1 METPRVRVLE
11 IFSLLLLALISVA
24 FYQIMAP
31 FLLDAFLSVV
41 FTNVFFRL
49 YGRVRGLIGGREYP
63 AAGITVLVVLIVV
76 AVPVSVIGLLVYS
89 EAVRGYAAIRSM
101 WPTVATDLGQI
112 EILRWAADLPFLGE
126 YVAQFQAI
134 DLNELVRGALEAS
147 SQFIIRVTQQ
157 SFVSITQ
164 AVLNF
169 VLVLFLMFFM
179 FVDGPKLV
187 RRIYDITPMP
197 DKEMD
202 EIVEETL
209 NTTSATLISTIII
222 GIIEGTFGA
231 VLFIIFGLPS
241 PFLWGVIIM
250 ILSMIP
256 LIGTNLV
263 IVPAGVI
270 LIATGRIGGGILLIA
285 LGFGGV
291 AITQNV
297 IKPKLLGDRA
307 GLHPALVL
315 LATIGGIAW
324 LGLIGFLV
332 GPLLASLFIVVWE
345 QFAKRYALVLAS
357 KRREPQ
363 GEETG
368 IGDTQA
374 GDSGPAGPRG
384 KKAARGARSRKRSA
398 RDVGPKESR
407 QSPRDPEES

>member
-1 METPRVRVLE
+1 MEAPRARILE
-11 IFSLLLLALISVA
+11 IFSLLLLAAISVA

-31 FLLDAFLSVV
+31 FLLDAFLAVV
-41 FTNVFFRL
+41 FTNVFFRTYRTL
-49 YGRVRGLIGGREYP
+49 RGWFRGKEYA
-63 AAGITVLVVLIVV
+63 AAGVTVLIVLIVV
-76 AVPVSVIGLLVYS
+76 AVPVTIIGLLVYS
-89 EAVRGYAAIRSM
+89 EAVRGYATIRSM
-101 WPTVATDLGQI
+101 WPTVGTDLG
-112 EILRWAADLPFLGE
+112 EIDLLVWAADVPFLAD

-134 DLNELVRGALEAS
+134 DLNELIRNALEMS
-147 SQFIIRVTQQ
+147 SDFILRVTQR
-157 SFVSITQ
+157 SFVNITQ

-187 RRIYDITPMP
+187 RRIYGIMPMP
-197 DKEMD
+197 DAEMD

-222 GIIEGTFGA
+222 GIMEGAYGA

-256 LIGTNLV
+256 LIGTNLI
-263 IVPAGVI
+263 IVPAGVV
-270 LIATGRIGGGILLIA
+270 LIATGRVGAGILLIA

-307 GLHPALVL
+307 GLHPGLVL

-345 QFAKRYALVLAS
+345 QFAKRYAIALAT
-357 KRREPQ
+357 KRRESGDDEPD
-363 GEETG
+363 EPRET
-368 IGDTQA
+368 
-374 GDSGPAGPRG
+374 PR
-384 KKAARGARSRKRSA
+384 R
-398 RDVGPKESR
+398 R
-407 QSPRDPEES
+407 QP